1 MIQVEN
7 IEVFNIEGA
16 LRGMRN
22 PLNSWKNADTAREAS
37 PFGAP
42 PIPIIG
48 ENDMR
53 LAQRLLAAGSDHAKF
68 LRQIGVC
75 MDITAPIYWWKEMDT
90 YKVGTTANST
100 STMHKIAAKPF
111 ERKDFSFDN
120 EELPL
125 AVIQNVTVWRFDD
138 FIENVLQYCEKL
150 RQLYLE
156 TGDKRYWRALIQML
170 PSAYNQRRTWTAN
183 YAVLRNIYFA
193 RKNHKL
199 TEWHDFCHMIE
210 NLPYGKELI
219 CLGE

>member
-1 MIQVEN
+1 MIKCDN
-7 IEVFNIEGA
+7 IEVFNFEGA
-16 LRGMRN
+16 MRGMRN
-22 PLNSWKNADTAREAS
+22 PLNSWEKGDTKPEPS

-42 PIPIIG
+42 PVKIG
-48 ENDMR
+48 QNDIK
-53 LAQRLLAAGSDHAKF
+53 LAQKLIRAGSDHSKF
-68 LRQIGVC
+68 MRQILVS
-75 MDITAPIYWWKEMDT
+75 MDITAPLYWWKEMDT

-100 STMHKIAAKPF
+100 STMHKIAARPF
-111 ERKDFSFDN
+111 TRTDFSFDN

-138 FIENVLQYCEKL
+138 FIENVLKYCERL

-199 TEWHDFCHMIE
+199 TEWHEFCHIIE

>member
-1 MIQVEN
+1 MPKWYPIFIN
-7 IEVFNIEGA
+7 IVKDS
-16 LRGMRN
+16 
-22 PLNSWKNADTAREAS
+22 PLM
-37 PFGAP
+37 G
-42 PIPIIG
+42 
-48 ENDMR
+48 
-53 LAQRLLAAGSDHAKF
+53 
-68 LRQIGVC
+68 
-75 MDITAPIYWWKEMDT
+75 KEMDT

-138 FIENVLQYCEKL
+138 FIENVLKYCEKL

-156 TGDKRYWRALIQML
+156 TEDKRYWRALIQML

-219 CLGE
+219 CFGE